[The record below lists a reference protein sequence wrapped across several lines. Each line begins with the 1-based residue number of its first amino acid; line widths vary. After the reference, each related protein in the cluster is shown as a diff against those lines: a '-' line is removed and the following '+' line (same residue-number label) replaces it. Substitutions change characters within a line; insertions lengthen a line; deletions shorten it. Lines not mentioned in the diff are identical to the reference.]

1 MDALYVQRDLSE
13 SRIALINAKE
23 KQLTVIV
30 NAYQSFGGG
39 ETLDYHRSKEYT
51 DSDPN
56 HAQAA

>member
-1 MDALYVQRDLSE
+1 MDALYGQRDQSE

-39 ETLDYHRSKEYT
+39 ETLEYRRS
-51 DSDPN
+51 
-56 HAQAA
+56 